1 MMQSALEELPL
12 LDYLEYDVVEF
23 RRIVRGLNRKARIF
37 EVSCK
42 TGQGMDSWCVWL
54 LGHCTRTLPG
64 CRPCRR
70 AGLC

>member
-54 LGHCTRTLPG
+54 A
-64 CRPCRR
+64 RPLHPYAARVQTV
-70 AGLC
+70 